1 VKKREK
7 NMKGERTAI
16 VGQMIEREIRNSIWW
31 WEGRDGWKQV
41 LYDFI
46 LLINLNFSNRLKGG

>member
-16 VGQMIEREIRNSIWW
+16 VGQMIERLGIVYG
-31 WEGRDGWKQV
+31 GRGGMDGNKF
-41 LYDFI
+41 YMI
-46 LLINLNFSNRLKGG
+46 LFY